1 MKLKVMLIVG
11 AFLISG
17 FVSANEVGEKVPLEQ
32 LRSEGWSTQEVRNV
46 ELISSFVQDLMID
59 HDAKKVIARYG
70 NSSYIQHNRNIPDG
84 MEGISKY
91 VEEFAKEYPDFT
103 YDVKRIIA
111 DGDFV
116 IFHSH
121 ATLKREH
128 RGNDKKGLNITD
140 IWRVK
145 DGKIVEHWDSIQAI
159 DISMRIF
166 SLLQGGKIRNSN
178 GVF

>member
-1 MKLKVMLIVG
+1 VNIKKLLVIISMMLLSLGNSYAIG
-11 AFLISG
+11 ESIPLDQLS
-17 FVSANEVGEKVPLEQ
+17 SPEWSEKEVQ
-32 LRSEGWSTQEVRNV
+32 NV
-46 ELISSFVQDLMID
+46 KLISSFVQDLMIN
-59 HDAKKVIARYG
+59 HDDKKVISTYG

-84 MEGISKY
+84 MSGIAKY
-91 VEEFAKEYPDFT
+91 VADFAKEYPDFT
-103 YDVKRIIA
+103 YDVKRIVA
-111 DGDFV
+111 DGDYV

-121 ATLKREH
+121 ATLHKEH

-159 DISMRIF
+159 DLSMRIF
-166 SLLQGGKIRNSN
+166 SLLQGGKTRNSN